1 LSAKYKIG
9 SLADLIYSFD
19 DRDEYF
25 FEEGCYILELSNTT
39 ADAEV
44 SIARARVEPGI
55 KTRRHRLHGIT
66 ERYVVF
72 EGRGRVEVGELLAQ
86 DVTCGD
92 VVRIP
97 PDTHQCIRNTGDTD
111 LVFLAICTPRFD
123 RSAYEDTEDNQTAIA

>member
-1 LSAKYKIG
+1 MT
-9 SLADLIYSFD
+9 DLISSFD
-19 DRDEYF
+19 DRNEYY
-25 FEEGCYILELSNTT
+25 FEEGCYILELSNTA

-66 ERYVVF
+66 ERYVLLK
-72 EGRGRVEVGELLAQ
+72 GRGRVEVGELLVR
-86 DVTCGD
+86 DVSCGD

-97 PDTHQCIRNTGDTD
+97 PYTHQCIRNTGDTD
-111 LVFLAICTPRFD
+111 LVFMAICTPRFD